1 MYILSVRGHY
11 EVYSTEG
18 NFLFSA
24 DTQREA
30 MQEHEAREN
39 GTIV

>member
-1 MYILSVRGHY
+1 MSLLSVRGHY

-24 DTQREA
+24 DTKGEA
-30 MQEHEAREN
+30 MEELEAWEN